1 MPIVIEN
8 IDRYILHFKGNSLII
23 EDKLLHPGDLKK
35 ADEEIKQK
43 IAKKNVALE
52 VLKNC

>member
-8 IDRYILHFKGNSLII
+8 IDRYVLLFKNNSLII
-23 EDKLLHPGDLKK
+23 EDKLIHPKDLKK
-35 ADEEIKQK
+35 MDETVNEQVR
-43 IAKKNVALE
+43 KKNVALD

>member
-8 IDRYILHFKGNSLII
+8 IDRYILHFKGNNLII
-23 EDKLLHPGDLKK
+23 EDKLLHPKDLKQM
-35 ADEEIKQK
+35 DEENERNK
-43 IAKKNVALE
+43 KKNVALE

>member
-8 IDRYILHFKGNSLII
+8 IDRYILHFRNNSLVI
-23 EDKLLHPGDLKK
+23 EDKLLHPKDLKK
-35 ADEEIKQK
+35 MDETVTEQVR
-43 IAKKNVALE
+43 KKNVAID